1 MGHTASEL
9 SLYLLIACLLCPLL
23 ILTLCAWKPTSLTA
37 VVTSINYSV
46 CPSNARVGVDSMSVH
61 SPRPTV
67 VHYTLQALSIAKLS
81 IAPFTTLSWIST
93 CEGALGRGM
102 AREGANET
110 EACSLISFLIHFATS
125 IKFYW
130 YLFMDPKEKLRFI
143 NSVREYRGSSYLST
157 RATTD
162 SVSRTKRVVG
172 PSSSKKHKIA
182 CCSHQPAPFLSTS
195 IVHSEMSFD
204 SLYCHL
210 LDPWWRNCY
219 SI

>member
-1 MGHTASEL
+1 MT
-9 SLYLLIACLLCPLL
+9 
-23 ILTLCAWKPTSLTA
+23 
-37 VVTSINYSV
+37 
-46 CPSNARVGVDSMSVH
+46 VH
-61 SPRPTV
+61 STRSPM
-67 VHYTLQALSIAKLS
+67 VHYIFKALSIAKLL
-81 IAPFTTLSWIST
+81 IAPFTTLPWIST
-93 CEGALGRGM
+93 CEGALGKVM
-102 AREGANET
+102 ASEGANET

-125 IKFYW
+125 IKFHW

-162 SVSRTKRVVG
+162 SVSASRTKRVVG

-182 CCSHQPAPFLSTS
+182 RRSHQPAPFLSTS

>member
-1 MGHTASEL
+1 M
-9 SLYLLIACLLCPLL
+9 
-23 ILTLCAWKPTSLTA
+23 
-37 VVTSINYSV
+37 VTSITFSV
-46 CPSNARVGVDSMSVH
+46 CPSNARVGVDSMPEHKS
-61 SPRPTV
+61 RPTV
-67 VHYTLQALSIAKLS
+67 VHYTFKALSIAKRS
-81 IAPFTTLSWIST
+81 ITPFTTLSWIST
-93 CEGALGRGM
+93 CEGALGRDM
-102 AREGANET
+102 AHEGANET

-157 RATTD
+157 RATTE
-162 SVSRTKRVVG
+162 SVSASRTKRVVG

-182 CCSHQPAPFLSTS
+182 RCSHQPAPFLSTS